1 MRSLRS
7 RSARAEIARFLGLYA
22 AFVAGVLLIGLT
34 LVAPGAQASPI
45 TRASAQ
51 VDLHGV
57 PAIAAHVRQMLP
69 GRLAAELYNR
79 PVMGYPPG
87 ARLVVR
93 VEEIYLSHDGG
104 EPFQRGGF
112 GAFLMPDSIRG
123 EVIVVDARGR
133 AIERK
138 PILAHSRP
146 WGGMSPYNEPS
157 RVQSLIDS
165 LAYWA
170 VHKVGR

>member
-1 MRSLRS
+1 V
-7 RSARAEIARFLGLYA
+7 
-22 AFVAGVLLIGLT
+22 FVGLT
-34 LVAPGAQASPI
+34 LVAPGAQASPL
-45 TRASAQ
+45 TRAAAQ

-57 PAIAAHVRQMLP
+57 PAVAAHIRRVLP

-87 ARLVVR
+87 SRLVVR
-93 VEEIYLSHDGG
+93 VEEVYLSHDGG
-104 EPFQRGGF
+104 SPFQSGGF

-123 EVIVVDARGR
+123 EVMVLDPRGR
-133 AIERK
+133 PIDRK

-146 WGGMSPYNEPS
+146 SGGMTPYNEPS